1 MKKIDKLIINS
12 PYVEPQQYWDY
23 IRDTR
28 EFVLQQGRRPAGY
41 VVASES
47 SKSFDDPGTFIEID
61 LVNIIRPR
69 IKKWREDGYP
79 GVTGITKRLLHHWQ
93 DPEERKDRRF
103 FFCQLEAIETL
114 IWLTEAPDA
123 DKTGI
128 DIPSDGGEFS
138 RWCNKMATGSGKTIV
153 MAMLIAWNI
162 LNKVANGKDARFSKN
177 VLIVA
182 PGLTVRNRLSVLS
195 PTDTKNYYEEF
206 NIVPSGLM
214 DSLRQG
220 KIKIVNWHALAWQTE
235 EKIAKKKSVDKRGA
249 KSDEAYVKEVLGDMS
264 NASNLIVIN
273 DEAHHAWRIPAESK
287 IKGVKKEDIE
297 ESTVWVGGLDRINNA
312 RGILRCFDLS
322 ATPFAPSGKKA
333 SEEALFPWIVSDFG
347 LNDAI
352 EGGLVKTPRVVV
364 RDDGNVDK
372 DLRSR
377 LYHIYMD
384 ETVKDDINQKVDE
397 SVPLPD
403 LIKNAYLLL
412 GKDWKATKD
421 EWEKAGYKVP
431 PVMITVANTTY
442 TSARIKYSFD
452 KDAFLLSI
460 AGLGELCNPEK
471 TLQIDSS
478 ILQKAEA
485 ETEEVEIVEADE
497 PEEEEGEDAP
507 KEKKLTK
514 KQQAELL
521 RRTVDTVGKI
531 GEPGEQVQNVI
542 SVGMLSEGWDA
553 KTVTHI
559 MGLRAF
565 SSQLLC
571 EQVVGRGLRRTS
583 YDVGEDGLFEAE
595 YVNIFGVPFTFLPH
609 EGGEDGPPPPPP
621 KPKTEIKPDKEKAEH
636 EISFPNVVRIDHVYK
651 PQLSLNIVKV
661 KALELD
667 PYESITEADL
677 AAIIAG
683 KPNPAALTEIDL
695 KEIADKLRL
704 QTIVFKI
711 ASSIYNS
718 EQKPDWKGS
727 KETFLIQLIG
737 IIEKFIYSDKI
748 VIKNPLFNQDE
759 SRKRILIM
767 LNMNKVVQ
775 HIWNEIRAVNTEA
788 VTPVFDKEN
797 PIRSSSDIRTSWTSK
812 PCESFDKTHINFVV
826 VDSKWEF
833 LEAKTIDNSN
843 VVKSFVKNDHL
854 NFVVFYNFQGV
865 VRRFFPDFIIKLTTG
880 ENLIVETKGQDN
892 EQNKT
897 KRAYLDEWCRAV
909 NQHGGFGL
917 WSWAVSFN
925 PNDLD
930 IILEN
935 SSLTFDGHIYVDTDN
950 FNLAKKIFE
959 ITENYFYTSGFEI
972 IKDGEI
978 QQGSW
983 LKRKLKFKIRNPFKS
998 KPVKEIIDKTKHGVE
1013 LQYLDKVQSEVNKNN
1028 AEAAAAMIAAIKDVP
1043 NYVGQIGSI
1052 LIIKGTDGNGIVHLK
1067 TIELTTEQMIF
1078 LKRNAT
1084 LLNSPLTLLSSLEMP
1099 TDVTYEVV
1107 DDKKPKLLA
1116 SKPAGILVFCY
1127 GSNMSS
1133 KRLKLRCP
1141 NAQFVC
1147 VATLPKYQFKFN
1159 KKSSLGVGSG
1169 KGNIIATND
1178 PNDEV
1183 YGVVFEVPK
1192 SEEKALDDAE
1202 GWKED
1207 GSGGYEKDTIT
1218 VKSNEEQMEVTA
1230 YFASRQE
1237 FIDDNELPFDWYKN
1251 HCVKGAEE
1259 FGLPKQ
1265 YVAFLKSFATKAD
1278 KNKNR
1283 VSEET
1288 SIYN

>member
-1 MKKIDKLIINS
+1 MNKIDKLIINS
-12 PYVEPQQYWDY
+12 PYEEPQQFWEYF
-23 IRDTR
+23 RDTR
-28 EFVLQQGRRPAGY
+28 EFKLQRGRRPAGY

-61 LVNIIRPR
+61 LVNTIRLR

-79 GVTGITKRLLHHWQ
+79 GVTGITKRLLQHWQ

-114 IWLTEAPDA
+114 IWLTEAPEA

-128 DIPSDGGEFS
+128 EIPGDGGEFS

-153 MAMLIAWNI
+153 MAQLIAWNV
-162 LNKVANGKDARFSKN
+162 LNKIANGKDTRFSKN

-182 PGLTVRNRLSVLS
+182 PGLTVRNRLSVLN
-195 PTDTKNYYEEF
+195 PTDPENYYEEF
-206 NIVPSGLM
+206 NIVPAGLM

-220 KIKIVNWHALAWQTE
+220 KIKIINWHGLAWQTE

-249 KSDEAYVKEVLGDMS
+249 KSDEAYVREVLGDMA
-264 NASNLIVIN
+264 NASNIIVIN

-297 ESTVWVGGLDRINNA
+297 ESTVWVGGLDRIHRA

-352 EGGLVKTPRVVV
+352 EAGLVKTPRVVV

-421 EWEKAGYKVP
+421 DWEKAGYKIP
-431 PVMITVANTTY
+431 PVMITVANTTF
-442 TSARIKYSFD
+442 TSARIKFSFD
-452 KDAFLLSI
+452 KDTFLLSV
-460 AGLGELCNPEK
+460 AGLGDLCNPEK

-485 ETEEVEIVEADE
+485 ETEEVEIAEVEETEDDT
-497 PEEEEGEDAP
+497 EDAP

-531 GEPGEQVQNVI
+531 GEPGEQIQNVI

-583 YDVGEDGLFEAE
+583 YDVGEDGLFEPE

-609 EGGEDGPPPPPP
+609 EGGQDGPPPPPP
-621 KPKTEIKPDKEKAEH
+621 KPKTEIKPVKEKAEH
-636 EISFPNVVRIDHVYK
+636 EISFPNVVRIDHIYK
-651 PQLSLNIVKV
+651 PQLTLNLGKV
-661 KALELD
+661 KSLELD
-667 PYESITEADL
+667 PYDSITEAEL

-683 KPNPAALTEIDL
+683 KPNPAALSEIDL
-695 KEIADKLRL
+695 KEIAETFRL
-704 QTIVFKI
+704 QSIIFRI
-711 ASSIYNS
+711 ASTIYNS
-718 EQKPDWKGS
+718 EKKPDWKGS
-727 KETFLIQLIG
+727 KETFLIQLIS
-737 IIEKFIYSDKI
+737 IIEKFIYSNKI

-788 VTPVFDKEN
+788 LTPVFDKEN
-797 PIRSSSDIRTSWTSK
+797 PIRSTSDIRTWWTSK
-812 PCESFDKTHINFVV
+812 PNEAFDKTHINFVV
-826 VDSKWEF
+826 VDSKWEY
-833 LEAKTIDNSN
+833 LEAKTINESN
-843 VVKSFVKNDHL
+843 VVESFVKNDHL
-854 NFVVFYNFQGV
+854 NFVVYYNYQGV
-865 VRRFFPDFIIKLTTG
+865 VRRFFPDFLIKLTTG

-897 KRAYLDEWCRAV
+897 KRAFLDEWCRAI
-909 NQHGGFGL
+909 NQHGGFGK
-917 WSWAVSFN
+917 WSWAVSFD

-930 IILEN
+930 QILQN
-935 SSLTFDGHIYVDTDN
+935 SALSFSGHIFADTDN
-950 FNLAKKIFE
+950 YNVAEKIFDATINFFE
-959 ITENYFYTSGFEI
+959 TSGFEI
-972 IKDGEI
+972 SEEGKIK
-978 QQGSW
+978 QGSW
-983 LKRKLKFKIRNPFKS
+983 FKEKVVYKIKNVFRS
-998 KPVKEIIDKTKHGVE
+998 KEAKEIFDKTKKAIE
-1013 LQYLDKVQSEVNKNN
+1013 LQQIEVHQSQANKNN
-1028 AEAAAAMIAAIKDVP
+1028 AEAAAALLTAVKDVP
-1043 NYVGQIGSI
+1043 FFATKMGS
-1052 LIIKGTDGNGIVHLK
+1052 LVIIKTTDQNGKVQVITRL
-1067 TIELTTEQMIF
+1067 LTTEETIF
-1078 LKRNAT
+1078 YDQNPALLNNPIE
-1084 LLNSPLTLLSSLEMP
+1084 LLNSLNNNG
-1099 TDVTYEVV
+1099 
-1107 DDKKPKLLA
+1107 DKK
-1116 SKPAGILVFCY
+1116 
-1127 GSNMSS
+1127 
-1133 KRLKLRCP
+1133 RL
-1141 NAQFVC
+1141 N
-1147 VATLPKYQFKFN
+1147 
-1159 KKSSLGVGSG
+1159 
-1169 KGNIIATND
+1169 
-1178 PNDEV
+1178 
-1183 YGVVFEVPK
+1183 
-1192 SEEKALDDAE
+1192 
-1202 GWKED
+1202 
-1207 GSGGYEKDTIT
+1207 
-1218 VKSNEEQMEVTA
+1218 
-1230 YFASRQE
+1230 
-1237 FIDDNELPFDWYKN
+1237 
-1251 HCVKGAEE
+1251 
-1259 FGLPKQ
+1259 
-1265 YVAFLKSFATKAD
+1265 
-1278 KNKNR
+1278 
-1283 VSEET
+1283 
-1288 SIYN
+1288 